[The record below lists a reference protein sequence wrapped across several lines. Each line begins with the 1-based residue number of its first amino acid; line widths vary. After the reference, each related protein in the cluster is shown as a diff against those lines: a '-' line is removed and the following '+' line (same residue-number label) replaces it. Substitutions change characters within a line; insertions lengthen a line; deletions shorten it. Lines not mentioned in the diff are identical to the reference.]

1 MIEIGNIYSDDWFGK
16 NISLSVSF
24 FLNEEIILYD
34 NPLRVFF
41 LKAFNQILDLYQ
53 RSWFNSCGVG
63 SFLKTQDNYE
73 WWYSCQLLM
82 TIVTCG
88 YESFDKN

>member
-41 LKAFNQILDLYQ
+41 WKLSTRFSIFISDPG
-53 RSWFNSCGVG
+53 STVVG
-63 SFLKTQDNYE
+63 LAHF
-73 WWYSCQLLM
+73 
-82 TIVTCG
+82 
-88 YESFDKN
+88 